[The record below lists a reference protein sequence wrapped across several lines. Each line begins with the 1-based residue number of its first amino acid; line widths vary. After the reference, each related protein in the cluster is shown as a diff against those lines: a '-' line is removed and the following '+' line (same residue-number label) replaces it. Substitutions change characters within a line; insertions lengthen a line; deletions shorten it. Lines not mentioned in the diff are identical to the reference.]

1 MSLQHRVAARID
13 QGNPLLDA
21 VDAVDRIRAR
31 WMFLHKQRNRQPAV
45 PALLVPA
52 VVHGRSRSVTLR
64 PDTNRWSGR
73 DITQALEGRHSMRPI
88 EWLMSRFSVDVGI
101 DLGTANTLVCVRDR
115 GIVLNEPSVVAVRKG
130 TNEVL
135 LDGMAVGQTAIE
147 YLGRTPPSFH
157 AIRPMKSG
165 VIADFEITEKMLRYF
180 LRKVQ
185 PARMFVKPQVVIA
198 VPWGITMVE
207 KRAVIGSAERAGAR
221 RVFLVDEP
229 TAAAIGADLPVHEP
243 RGFLVVD
250 IGGGTSEVAVLSL
263 ANVVEGECLRV
274 AGDDFNDAI
283 AFYIRNKYNLLVGEI
298 TAEKLKMACASAI
311 PLEEE
316 IEVEVRGRDSLTG
329 LPRRAVISSVDV
341 REALADPI
349 RKVLGAIKSV
359 LERTPPELAADL
371 VQTGITLCGGGSLL
385 RGLPELIERET
396 ELPTRVAPNPLE
408 AVARGTGIF
417 LENLELYSQFLEGG
431 EDLA

>member
-1 MSLQHRVAARID
+1 MIR
-13 QGNPLLDA
+13 PL
-21 VDAVDRIRAR
+21 
-31 WMFLHKQRNRQPAV
+31 
-45 PALLVPA
+45 
-52 VVHGRSRSVTLR
+52 
-64 PDTNRWSGR
+64 
-73 DITQALEGRHSMRPI
+73 
-88 EWLMSRFSVDVGI
+88 EWLVSRLSVDIGI
-101 DLGTANTLVCVRDR
+101 DLGTANTLVCVRDQ
-115 GIVLNEPSVVAVRKG
+115 GIVLDEPSVVAVRRG

-135 LDGMAVGQTAIE
+135 LGGMAVGAGALE

-180 LRKVQ
+180 MRKVQ
-185 PARMFVKPQVVIA
+185 PTRNFVRPQVVIA

-229 TAAAIGADLPVHEP
+229 TAAAIGADLPVHQA
-243 RGFLVVD
+243 RGCLIVD

-283 AFYIRNKYNLLVGEI
+283 AQYIRNKYNLLVGEI
-298 TAEKLKMACASAI
+298 TAEKLKIASGSAM
-311 PLEEE
+311 PLEQE
-316 IEVEVRGRDSLTG
+316 IDVEVRGRDSLTG
-329 LPRRAVISSVDV
+329 LPRRAIISSVDV
-341 REALADPI
+341 REALSEPI
-349 RKVLGAIKSV
+349 RKVIGTIKNV

-371 VQTGITLCGGGSLL
+371 VECGVTLCGGGALL
-385 RGLPELIERET
+385 RNLPELIEKET

-408 AVARGTGIF
+408 VVARGTGIF